1 MLVSTGI
8 LIIVIF
14 FCLLLGSIVKGI
26 FSRIEEDVL
35 VSLWVIGIVLGI
47 IFGICVSLTVE
58 GEVVEIT
65 VSLWVIG
72 VV

>member
-14 FCLLLGSIVKGI
+14 SCLLIGSIVKGI

-47 IFGICVSLTVE
+47 IVGICVSLKVE